1 MTSGSTEGDRS
12 IVCLTGDS
20 VVGQAIRSTLTA
32 RFGAV
37 RTELR
42 PGDAADVVVTYVD
55 DERAGGELER
65 LGGELERLGS
75 VAARSPVII
84 IGPLHGA
91 AEALRAGAAGYATPH
106 TPHEELGSLVEA
118 ALAGRIGLS
127 QEVLEHLIHGRDPV
141 SGLGAYDL
149 SPRHHVILRG
159 LSSGLSLT
167 AIGAQLGVSRQ
178 AVSQTVERLAR
189 RAGVDGA
196 AALVRY
202 VEDRGLLADEA

>member
-1 MTSGSTEGDRS
+1 MTSGSTESDRS

-20 VVGQAIRSTLTA
+20 VVGQAIRSTLAA

-37 RTELR
+37 RTELL
-42 PGDAADVVVTYVD
+42 PGDAADLVVTYVD
-55 DERAGGELER
+55 DERP
-65 LGGELERLGS
+65 GGELERLGS

-91 AEALRAGAAGYATPH
+91 AEALRAGAAGYATPQ

-141 SGLGAYDL
+141 SGLGASDL